1 MNVLIKKFYH
11 LVVRILSKMITPQVI
26 DKPHIVFMMTFPED
40 IKPIIKALNN
50 SSYQK
55 TVLTT
60 PKQAPYLSEL
70 SDDVDVIE
78 MTNRTLVKQI
88 KALKSAQMI
97 IIDNYYLLLGGYN
110 KTSNQHIVQTWHA
123 SGALKNFGL
132 TDHQVDVSD
141 KAMVQQYRKVYQATD
156 FYLVGCE
163 QMSQCFKQSLGAT
176 EEQML
181 YFGLPR
187 INKYYTA
194 DRATVKAELKDK
206 YGITNKLVLYVPTY
220 REDKADN
227 RAIDKAYFEK
237 CLPGYTLINKLHPSI
252 EDSDIDDVSSIDT
265 STLMLMSDIIISDY
279 SSLPIEAS
287 LLDIP
292 TIFYVY
298 DEGTYDQVRGL
309 NQFYKAIPDSY
320 KVYTEEDLIMTIQ
333 EKEHL
338 LSPLFKDWHKYNTD
352 KSLHQLTEYID
363 KMQNEVYDNHTYM

>member
-11 LVVRILSKMITPQVI
+11 LVVRKLSKMITPQVI

-363 KMQNEVYDNHTYM
+363 KMVTK